1 MPTSTRRE
9 RSGPKAATGSTF
21 PTSVPGSDHGSTWL
35 QAWSRPSPL
44 AKERVSPVQMLGEEG
59 KGASPRGQVWGE
71 ARAGAPVWPEQLLP
85 QAPRGWAGGWSR
97 TAGSGRRILWPQA
110 SRPDTA
116 HPTTPILPSALSAM
130 PTSPGGGGSSARR
143 PRRAR
148 AWSAPRRGG
157 GSLRPRT

>member
-1 MPTSTRRE
+1 MQTNVTASRTRSYNLLLSYPLPWPLGLFQPQNWNILSAWWGTACWHLRLMPTSTRRE

-97 TAGSGRRILWPQA
+97 TAGSGRRTLWP
-110 SRPDTA
+110 
-116 HPTTPILPSALSAM
+116 
-130 PTSPGGGGSSARR
+130 
-143 PRRAR
+143 
-148 AWSAPRRGG
+148 
-157 GSLRPRT
+157 